1 MTSTHRLF
9 DNCLVNVALTNH
21 KSCVILI
28 NSNYWYLLVITKTLQ
43 GGCCMEK
50 IAPQVERKGYTTKEL
65 AYLLNI
71 SKATIYRLVKAGKLH
86 PILFGTKLI
95 FLKDDIDHFIKE
107 EQANRKPR
115 QSYVKKTKAAT

>member
-1 MTSTHRLF
+1 
-9 DNCLVNVALTNH
+9 
-21 KSCVILI
+21 
-28 NSNYWYLLVITKTLQ
+28 
-43 GGCCMEK
+43 MENL
-50 IAPQVERKGYTTKEL
+50 ATQVEREGYTTKEL

-95 FLKDDIDHFIKE
+95 FLKDDIERFIKE

-115 QSYVKKTKAAT
+115 KGNIKKTKAANN

>member
-1 MTSTHRLF
+1 
-9 DNCLVNVALTNH
+9 
-21 KSCVILI
+21 
-28 NSNYWYLLVITKTLQ
+28 
-43 GGCCMEK
+43 MEQL
-50 IAPQVERKGYTTKEL
+50 APQVEKEGYTTKEL

-95 FLKDDIDHFIKE
+95 FLKDDIDRFIKE

-115 QSYVKKTKAAT
+115 KSYVKKKEPLNE

>member
-1 MTSTHRLF
+1 MG
-9 DNCLVNVALTNH
+9 
-21 KSCVILI
+21 K
-28 NSNYWYLLVITKTLQ
+28 
-43 GGCCMEK
+43 M
-50 IAPQVERKGYTTKEL
+50 APQVEREGYTTKEL

-95 FLKDDIDHFIKE
+95 FLKDDIDRFIKE

-115 QSYVKKTKAAT
+115 QSYVKRDVK